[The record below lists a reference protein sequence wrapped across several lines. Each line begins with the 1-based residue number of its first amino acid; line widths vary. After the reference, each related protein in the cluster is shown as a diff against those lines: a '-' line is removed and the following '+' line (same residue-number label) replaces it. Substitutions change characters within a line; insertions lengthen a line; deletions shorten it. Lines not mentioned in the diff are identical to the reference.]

1 MAECQVERAE
11 GEHHAP
17 FTRTRAQPPPRRL
30 QAIHIPCRTLLHVQG
45 TRQVDIYNNAAQRL
59 RDGCIAE
66 LYILGW
72 THMYAPRAVWPF
84 KKQETSRNSVEILV
98 RQSSCTNRPRQVSN
112 QLGEH
117 VHVLQRLTLP
127 TLLCTGLVSE
137 TTHISTSDPAAALD
151 AALL

>member
-1 MAECQVERAE
+1 MV
-11 GEHHAP
+11 
-17 FTRTRAQPPPRRL
+17 
-30 QAIHIPCRTLLHVQG
+30 
-45 TRQVDIYNNAAQRL
+45 L
-59 RDGCIAE
+59 RGCVTVCIAV

-72 THMYAPRAVWPF
+72 THMYASRAVWPF

-98 RQSSCTNRPRQVSN
+98 GQSSCKNRPRQVSN

-137 TTHISTSDPAAALD
+137 TTPISTSDPAAALD
-151 AALL
+151 AALLWPFCVARVAALGRLPVRVNSRSCSSSSGIDAGFVSGAAAKGFLQLGAIGFRG